1 MIDSGGQQM
10 PALLRRIEDDSSF
23 DFEVIAG
30 VRRHFAVSWLKAN
43 GHPDFQFIGVVHEL
57 TDEAAFFMADMEN
70 RRRQDVSDMERAWS
84 YAMALR
90 NHYDKNQSRMAER
103 LRISKGWLSKM
114 LTVAEVPSNIL
125 EAFENVE
132 KVSLAGLYPV
142 ARLLSQPDAACAIT
156 AEATRIANENGNRA
170 WGKIAPIPEA
180 EVIRLLKSA
189 AQSALSSPSAPAPA
203 PAQAPSSSLAPTR
216 PAGFE
221 IQSPE
226 GHTMIT
232 VIDVDPQGITVR
244 LHSHPSVQHDD
255 LLEAVAKAMERL
267 GR

>member
-1 MIDSGGQQM
+1 MIDSGGQQV
-10 PALLRRIEDDSSF
+10 PALLRRIEGDPSF

-43 GHPDFQFIGVVHEL
+43 GHPHFKFVGVVQEL

-70 RRRQDVSDMERAWS
+70 RTRKDVSDMERARS
-84 YAMALR
+84 YAMAVR
-90 NHYDKNQSRMAER
+90 NHYDGNQSRMAER

-125 EAFENVE
+125 EAFEDLE

-142 ARLLSQPDAACAIT
+142 ARLLSQPAAAQAI
-156 AEATRIANENGNRA
+156 AEEATRIAIENGNRA
-170 WGKIAPIPEA
+170 WDKIAPIPEA

-189 AQSALSSPSAPAPA
+189 PQSASSSPSTP
-203 PAQAPSSSLAPTR
+203 APSSSSALTR
-216 PAGFE
+216 PTGFE

-226 GHTMIT
+226 GHAMIT
-232 VIDVDPQGITVR
+232 VIDVDPQGITLR
-244 LHSHPSVQHDD
+244 LHSHPSVQHEE
-255 LLEAVAKAMERL
+255 LLGAVAKVVERL